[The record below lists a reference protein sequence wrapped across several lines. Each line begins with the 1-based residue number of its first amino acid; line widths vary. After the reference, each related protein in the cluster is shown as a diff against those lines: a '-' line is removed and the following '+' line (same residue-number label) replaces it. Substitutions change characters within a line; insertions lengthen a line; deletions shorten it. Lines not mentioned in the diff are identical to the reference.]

1 MNDDLDQNLTDSLHR
16 RAAGA
21 PTDTM
26 HFGDVR
32 RRVRRRRQRHIAL
45 GVAPALVGVGYV
57 ATRPVAEPTQSADSV
72 DSTWEGGPTSTTMLM
87 ATSTTWLGNEL
98 GYRCLAMSGYDLG
111 DGYIYYDVCEA
122 GPAMTVPYDPM
133 ATTTT
138 MPGDSTT
145 NVEYYPTTS
154 ISAGSLPINVATT
167 TTDPSGSGF
176 DPNATSTT
184 QVP

>member
-1 MNDDLDQNLTDSLHR
+1 MTDDLDQNLADSLHL

-32 RRVRRRRQRHIAL
+32 RRVRRRRQRHLAM
-45 GVAPALVGVGYV
+45 GVAPALVGVGYL
-57 ATRPVAEPTQSADSV
+57 ATRPVAEPTQSADTV
-72 DSTWEGGPTSTTMLM
+72 DSTWMGDATTTQPAM
-87 ATSTTWLGNEL
+87 ATSTTWLGDEL

-122 GPAMTVPYDPM
+122 GPAMTVPYDPT

-138 MPGDSTT
+138 MLDHYPTSSIA
-145 NVEYYPTTS
+145 PTTS
-154 ISAGSLPINVATT
+154 DNGGSQPINVATT
-167 TTDPSGSGF
+167 TTDPAGSDF

>member
-1 MNDDLDQNLTDSLHR
+1 MNDDLDQNLADSLHR

-32 RRVRRRRQRHIAL
+32 RRVRRRRQRHMAM
-45 GVAPALVGVGYV
+45 GVAPALIGVGYL

-72 DSTWEGGPTSTTMLM
+72 DSTWSGDATTTMPAM

-98 GYRCLAMSGYDLG
+98 GYRCLASSGYDLG
-111 DGYIYYDVCEA
+111 DGYIYYAVCEA
-122 GPAMTVPYDPM
+122 GPAMTVPFDM
-133 ATTTT
+133 SATTTT
-138 MPGDSTT
+138 MLGDYTT

-154 ISAGSLPINVATT
+154 DNGGPPPTNVATT
-167 TTDPSGSGF
+167 TITP
-176 DPNATSTT
+176 TT
-184 QVP
+184 QLP